1 MFAMMADMLVEEDV
15 VYEFSRPQLTASNE
29 MFDNFKNDTTRHNVL
44 LAQMQSGKTETY
56 LLAACRLL
64 VDSQVDQ
71 VIIFSGT
78 AELCLKKQLEDTVSG
93 KIGVFYKKL
102 AHLYSTE
109 QRVSLEEARR
119 QVDLFRQQVMDKKV
133 KILWGVELNKY
144 RGPSSRTLFIWE
156 EAHYAQTEGQKPDK
170 FLQRLQIPADGNFH
184 ALKERNNYMI
194 TISATPFSELVD
206 LMRNKQSKKV
216 CFMEPGD
223 GYNSVKKIK
232 ESGHLHP
239 FKTVEEGLERAL
251 TAAGRKRCY
260 AIVRVFKPKTEE
272 KVAQICLRKGWE
284 VVYFDSLKEGEVKR
298 RGEEVWEE
306 MIHSVEP
313 PHPIVIIIHEKCRMG
328 HNLSKKYLSFVMET
342 SINPATD
349 TILQGLLGRVCG
361 YPESR
366 TAEDNIYNVDVYLS
380 KKSMAMNEDI
390 DKYIEMIETQH
401 DGQIEVVPG
410 KAKNLVTH
418 TNQVFQPISPFKLT
432 RDESITDRKQD
443 IENFVVE
450 SLRSGRFEHKNG
462 RSIQGEVCSKVC
474 EAYDQDLI
482 AKGKDEFGKFW
493 FRIHEISPDREI
505 CGKDFALD
513 MVRCF
518 QSGESKEFVNAKR
531 TDIKTDEI
539 DIFIFTKGTGK
550 KTGTKGRYVDMGSP
564 DFDYN
569 TVFVTSHVF
578 PSLTEELPITTRKE
592 VFVSRLADQTP
603 VVSNGAFMLLM
614 PIETCDSVELMKT
627 TLSRFVEISQTEP
640 STRQVSSLTDMSKP
654 VGQQNVPIVVSAEV
668 WEAIQ
673 SHGEIYA
680 FIKRTHGVSLKCT
693 VTMKNIKK
701 QQKYGLMCLNSI
713 SW

>member
-1 MFAMMADMLVEEDV
+1 MMETMLEEEEV
-15 VYEFSRPQLTASNE
+15 VYEFSRQQITTRNE
-29 MFDNFKNDTTRHNVL
+29 MVDNFKNETTRYEVL

-56 LLAACRLL
+56 LLLACEMLGAEK
-64 VDSQVDQ
+64 VDQ

-78 AELCLKKQLEDTVSG
+78 AELCLKKQLEDTLSG
-93 KIGVFYKKL
+93 KIGTFYKKL
-102 AHLYSTE
+102 AQLFSTD
-109 QRVSLEEARR
+109 RGVSLEEAKRCVER
-119 QVDLFRQQVMDKKV
+119 FKQQKVDKKI

-144 RGPSSRTLFIWE
+144 RGPSNRTLFIWE
-156 EAHYAQTEGQKPDK
+156 EGHYAQTEGQKPDK

-184 ALKERNNYMI
+184 ALKERDNYMV

-206 LMRNKQSKKV
+206 LTRNKQSKTV

-223 GYNSVKKIK
+223 GYNSVKRIK
-232 ESGHLHP
+232 ESGHLHS
-239 FKTVEEGLERAL
+239 FKTIEEGLVRAL
-251 TAAGRKRCY
+251 TAAEGKRCY
-260 AIVRVFKPKTEE
+260 GIVRVSRTKTEE
-272 KVAQICLRKGWE
+272 KVTQICSRKGWE
-284 VVYFDSLKEGEVKR
+284 VVYFDSLKEGLVKE
-298 RGEEVWEE
+298 RGDQVWEE
-306 MIHSVEP
+306 MIHSVQP
-313 PHPIVIIIHEKCRMG
+313 DHPIIIVIHGKCRMG
-328 HNLSKKYLSFVMET
+328 HNISKKYLSFVMET
-342 SINPATD
+342 STDPATD

-380 KKSMAMNEDI
+380 KKSMAINGDI
-390 DKYIEMIETQH
+390 DNYIRMIETFH
-401 DGQIEVVPG
+401 DGKVEVVPG
-410 KAKNLVTH
+410 KARNLVTH

-518 QSGESKEFVNAKR
+518 ESGESKEFVNAKR
-531 TDIKTDEI
+531 TDLKTDEI

-550 KTGTKGRYVDMGSP
+550 KEGTKGRYVDMGSP

-627 TLSRFVEISQTEP
+627 TLSRFVEISKTEP